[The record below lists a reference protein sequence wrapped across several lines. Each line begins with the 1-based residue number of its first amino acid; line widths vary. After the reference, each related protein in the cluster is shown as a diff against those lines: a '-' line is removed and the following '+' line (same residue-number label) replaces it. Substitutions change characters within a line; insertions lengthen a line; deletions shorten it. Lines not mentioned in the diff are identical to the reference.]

1 MSGELARGGRKLPG
15 VRWQPDPADDD
26 PMWSPAQW
34 PPPVPGGPPM
44 TQPRRPRPRRKAA
57 LAAVAVL
64 LVAGLCGLGI
74 AAVGA
79 AHQLLPRQFT
89 AAQQRKIEAWEV
101 SRRWLVFPAGKIF
114 PATVT
119 YRVPGSAFYSA
130 RGLALAARRLSIATS
145 TTCAP
150 AVSKVAARILGHHGC
165 KAVLRATYLDAS
177 GTLVATVGVAV
188 LPDSDA
194 AQAVVTEL
202 GHRPSAEPLTSL
214 PVARTLAAG
223 FGDPQRQLSRVTAA
237 GPYVILSTAGFA
249 DGRRRVD
256 ISSDGY
262 LDDELTSLAAG
273 LSASASSILGSP
285 PPTPTCPGSPGC

>member
-1 MSGELARGGRKLPG
+1 MPGELPREGRKLPG

-34 PPPVPGGPPM
+34 PPPVPEAPELH
-44 TQPRRPRPRRKAA
+44 QPQRPRHRAA
-57 LAAVAVL
+57 FAAVVVL
-64 LVAGLCGLGI
+64 LVAGLCGLGV

-119 YRVPGSAFYSA
+119 YRVTAHALDSSH
-130 RGLALAARRLSIATS
+130 GLALAARRLSIATS
-145 TTCAP
+145 TQCGP
-150 AVSKVAARILGHHGC
+150 AVSPVAARILGRHGC

-177 GTLVATVGVAV
+177 GSLVATVGVAV

-194 AQAVVTEL
+194 ATAVVTEL
-202 GHRPSAEPLTSL
+202 GHRPSAEPLSSL
-214 PVARTLAAG
+214 PVARTLAAD
-223 FGDPQRQLSRVTAA
+223 FGDPQRQLSSVSAA
-237 GPYVILSTAGFA
+237 GPYVILSTVGFA
-249 DGRRRVD
+249 DGRKRVAIGTD
-256 ISSDGY
+256 IY
-262 LDDELTSLAAG
+262 LDHELTSLAAG
-273 LSASASSILGSP
+273 LSASAGSILGSQP
-285 PPTPTCPGSPGC
+285 PAPTCPGSPGC